1 MTEELLDTR
10 SAPGPFAAG
19 PGSSA
24 LPPSGL
30 RPWLSIVA
38 LALGIFMLITIEE
51 LPIGVLTLMADDLV
65 ISRGL
70 AGMSITLPGII
81 AAVVALLAPLFA
93 RRLDRRLVLVIALGC
108 VVVSSAATALSTGVV
123 TLLGSRV
130 LTGFAIGLYWATLP
144 IVAIRQLA
152 REHAGR
158 ALTVAFAG
166 TGAALVLGVPLASW
180 IGTHLGWREAFGVV
194 AAVSAVVALI
204 QLVLV
209 RPVRTEQA
217 MALRDLG
224 RAART
229 RPVLTAAALTALI
242 VTGQFV
248 TYGYVSPLLQ
258 DVAGIGVDVIPM
270 LLLVFG
276 IAGLIGNFAI
286 SPVVRRSPGAAVGL
300 VAAGM
305 AVSLVLLLLLARGEG
320 PAVAVMAVWG
330 LFAGAVS
337 VSIQSFVTR
346 HAGRFEEAGTAVNA
360 AMFNIAIG
368 GGAFLGGGILDAA
381 GVRWNAIASVVL
393 IVLGVGVALS
403 WVLRTDREHAAP
415 APAPR

>member
-1 MTEELLDTR
+1 MTDEPLDAR
-10 SAPGPFAAG
+10 SAPSRHATE

-24 LPPSGL
+24 LPPAGL
-30 RPWLSIVA
+30 RPWLSVAA

-51 LPIGVLTLMADDLV
+51 LPIGVLTLMADDLG

-70 AGMSITLPGII
+70 AGMSITLPGVI
-81 AAVVALLAPLFA
+81 AAVVALVAPLFA
-93 RRLDRRLVLVIALGC
+93 RRLDRRLVLVLALAC
-108 VVVSSAATALSTGVV
+108 VVVSSASTALSTGVL
-123 TLLGSRV
+123 TLLGSRI
-130 LTGFAIGLYWATLP
+130 LTGVAIGLYWATLP
-144 IVAIRQLA
+144 IVAIRQMS

-158 ALTVAFAG
+158 ALTVAFGG

-180 IGTHLGWREAFGVV
+180 IGTHLGWREAFWTV
-194 AAVSAVVALI
+194 AVVSAVVALI
-204 QLVLV
+204 QLALV

-258 DVAGIGVDVIPM
+258 DLAAIPVASVPMM
-270 LLLVFG
+270 LLAFG

-286 SPVVRRSPGAAVGL
+286 SPVVHRSPGAAVGL

-305 AVSLVLLLLLARGEG
+305 AVSLLVLLLLVRGQG
-320 PAVAVMAVWG
+320 PALVVMVAWG
-330 LFAGAVS
+330 LFAGAAS
-337 VSIQSFVTR
+337 VSIQGFVTR
-346 HAGRFEEAGTAVNA
+346 HAGRYEEAGTAVNA
-360 AMFNIAIG
+360 SMFNIAIG
-368 GGAFLGGGILDAA
+368 GGAFIGGGILDAA
-381 GVRWNAIASVVL
+381 GVRWNAIAS
-393 IVLGVGVALS
+393 IVMIALGVCVALS
-403 WVLRTDREHAAP
+403 WLLRPHRDDAVQAP
-415 APAPR
+415 VGR